1 MMKNEN
7 IFHSLAHQQKAQNTQ
22 QKYIF
27 FIVVPFILPISL
39 NRRYSTG
46 GTTNIGETNRIYIHI
61 ININA
66 ILLTSCL
73 TLQVRT
79 MIHQQHHFLQ
89 D

>member
-1 MMKNEN
+1 MKNEN
-7 IFHSLAHQQKAQNTQ
+7 IPFSPTKQQQ
-22 QKYIF
+22 QSWTTTNIISFYNSAFYILVYK
-27 FIVVPFILPISL
+27 I
-39 NRRYSTG
+39 
-46 GTTNIGETNRIYIHI
+46 GTANIGETNRIYRHI